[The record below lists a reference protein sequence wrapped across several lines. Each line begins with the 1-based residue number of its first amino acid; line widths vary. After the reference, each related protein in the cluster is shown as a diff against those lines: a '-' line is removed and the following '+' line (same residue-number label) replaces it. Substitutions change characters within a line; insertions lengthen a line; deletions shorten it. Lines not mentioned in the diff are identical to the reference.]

1 MKNEKISNIAN
12 NITFVR
18 IFLSFISL
26 ALIMSGDIRLL
37 LIAIILIAY
46 SELTDMLD
54 GYLARR
60 DNCVTNLGKLLDPLS
75 DSISRFIYFFAF
87 GYMGLFPIWLVI
99 ILFVRD
105 IIVAYI
111 RTYMSLTGVAMGA
124 RWSGKLKALVQ
135 FGGQYLLLFS
145 LLILF
150 MNKGQSYSESF
161 LLAMTIIGTVTTFT
175 ILSYLKVKGNYYK
188 YSILGYTMF
197 LIPFYFINKVQIT
210 LNLSFSLWIMIT
222 VSIVTLYSLAY
233 CLILMKCSSKSW
245 LILILS

>member
-1 MKNEKISNIAN
+1 MQKENIFNIAN

-18 IFLSFISL
+18 ILLSFVAL
-26 ALIMSGDIRLL
+26 ALVLSGKIEML

-60 DNCVTNLGKLLDPLS
+60 DNCVTSLGKLLDPLS

-111 RTYMSLTGVAMGA
+111 RTYMSLMGIAMGA
-124 RWSGKLKALVQ
+124 RWSGKAKALVQ
-135 FGGQYLLLFS
+135 FGGQYLLLFM
-145 LLILF
+145 LLIFLL
-150 MNKGQSYSESF
+150 NQGQHYSEEY
-161 LLAMTIIGTVTTFT
+161 LLMMIAFGTLSTFA
-175 ILSYLKVKGNYYK
+175 ILHFLKVKGTYYW
-188 YSILGYTMF
+188 YSLLGYVAF
-197 LIPFYFINKVQIT
+197 LIPFYFINKLEIT
-210 LNLSFSLWIMIT
+210 LDLSYSLGVM
-222 VSIVTLYSLAY
+222 VVVGAVTLWSLADY
-233 CLILMKCSSKSW
+233 IVALVEAMQKGEA
-245 LILILS
+245 

>member
-1 MKNEKISNIAN
+1 MQKENIFNIAN

-18 IFLSFISL
+18 IFLSFI
-26 ALIMSGDIRLL
+26 ALGLVMSGDIQLL

-60 DNCVTNLGKLLDPLS
+60 DNCVTSLGKLLDPLS

-111 RTYMSLTGVAMGA
+111 RTYMSLMGIAMGA
-124 RWSGKLKALVQ
+124 RWSGKAKALVQ
-135 FGGQYLLLFS
+135 FGGQYLLLFM
-145 LLILF
+145 LLVLM
-150 MNKGQSYSESF
+150 MNQGQSYSEEY
-161 LLAMTIIGTVTTFT
+161 LLLMTAIGTVSTFA
-175 ILSYLKVKGNYYK
+175 ILHFLKVKGAYYW
-188 YSILGYTMF
+188 YSLLGYVAF
-197 LIPFYFINKVQIT
+197 LIPFYSINKFDIT
-210 LNLSFSLWIMIT
+210 LDVSYSTGVMII
-222 VSIVTLYSLAY
+222 VAGVTLWSLLDY
-233 CLILMKCSSKSW
+233 
-245 LILILS
+245 LSALFSAMREGVE